1 MKNILLVEDD
11 AQITN
16 LLSLHLHE
24 PFYRVTACDRGA
36 VALEKIAGEAKLSG
50 EAKVTGEA
58 KLAGEAKLSGENF
71 DLVILDIML
80 PDLSGIEICR
90 RIRAVDGRTPILI
103 LSSLSEETDKVTA
116 LELGADD
123 YLTKP
128 FGIFELMARV
138 KALLRRQGPGGDA
151 GVTARG
157 EAGMATGDAGVGV
170 MGEGDTAAR
179 ADTASGGTSG
189 VGRAT
194 ASAAS
199 KVEPGTIYCKD
210 LVIDRDKHKV
220 TVRGQRL
227 ELTPKEF
234 DLLWLL
240 ASYPGKTFSR
250 HELLELIWGF
260 AFQEYEHTVTSHINR
275 LRIKLEKNLNK
286 PEYIL
291 TTWGTG
297 YRFAE

>member
-1 MKNILLVEDD
+1 M
-11 AQITN
+11 
-16 LLSLHLHE
+16 
-24 PFYRVTACDRGA
+24 GG
-36 VALEKIAGEAKLSG
+36 GEARMGGG
-50 EAKVTGEA
+50 E
-58 KLAGEAKLSGENF
+58 SF

-90 RIRAVDGRTPILI
+90 RIRAVDSRTPILI
-103 LSSLSEETDKVTA
+103 LSSLSEETDKVLA

-128 FGIFELMARV
+128 FGVFELMARV
-138 KALLRRQGPGGDA
+138 KALLRRQGGDTGTAVREDGGAAAGDA
-151 GVTARG
+151 GVTAP
-157 EAGMATGDAGVGV
+157 ANSQVQ
-170 MGEGDTAAR
+170 
-179 ADTASGGTSG
+179 
-189 VGRAT
+189 
-194 ASAAS
+194 
-199 KVEPGTIYCKD
+199 PGTIHCKD
-210 LVIDRDKHKV
+210 LVIDQDKHKV
-220 TVRGQRL
+220 TVRGERL

-240 ASYPGKTFSR
+240 ASHPGKTFSR

>member
-11 AQITN
+11 PQITN
-16 LLSLHLHE
+16 LLNLHLHE

-36 VALEKIAGEAKLSG
+36 AALEKLAAGL
-50 EAKVTGEA
+50 T
-58 KLAGEAKLSGENF
+58 F
-71 DLVILDIML
+71 HLVILDIML
-80 PDLSGIEICR
+80 PDLNGIEICR
-90 RIRAVDGRTPILI
+90 RIRERNGRTPILM
-103 LSSLSEETDKVTA
+103 LSSLAEETDKVTA

-138 KALLRRQGPGGDA
+138 KALLRRGNEEEVTGTGDGGVGGQAA
-151 GVTARG
+151 GLVGRDGVIVRG
-157 EAGMATGDAGVGV
+157 ELA
-170 MGEGDTAAR
+170 
-179 ADTASGGTSG
+179 
-189 VGRAT
+189 
-194 ASAAS
+194 
-199 KVEPGTIYCKD
+199 
-210 LVIDRDKHKV
+210 IDRDKKKV
-220 TVRGQRL
+220 TVRGERL

-234 DLLWLL
+234 DLLVLM
-240 ASYPGKTFSR
+240 ASHPGKTFTR
-250 HELLELIWGF
+250 HELLEMIWGF

-275 LRIKLEKNLNK
+275 LRIKLEKNISK

>member
-1 MKNILLVEDD
+1 MAGKYYFCFMKKILLVEDD
-11 AQITN
+11 VQITN
-16 LLSLHLHE
+16 LLVLHLHA
-24 PFYRVTACDRGA
+24 PSYSVTACDRA
-36 VALEKIAGEAKLSG
+36 ALAFEKLS
-50 EAKVTGEA
+50 AATY
-58 KLAGEAKLSGENF
+58 

-90 RIRAVDGRTPILI
+90 RIREQNGRTPILM
-103 LSSLSEETDKVTA
+103 LSSLAEETDKVTA

-123 YLTKP
+123 YLAKP

-138 KALLRRQGPGGDA
+138 KALLRRELAGTVPVAGSTAGGESA
-151 GVTARG
+151 ENG
-157 EAGMATGDAGVGV
+157 TGGS
-170 MGEGDTAAR
+170 
-179 ADTASGGTSG
+179 ADKTGG
-189 VGRAT
+189 
-194 ASAAS
+194 SAAS
-199 KVEPGTIYCKD
+199 ADAAGKSLVVKD
-210 LVIDRDKHKV
+210 LVIDQEKHKV
-220 TVRGQRL
+220 TVRGQRV

-234 DLLWLL
+234 DLLCLL
-240 ASYPGKTFSR
+240 AGSPGKTFSR

-275 LRIKLEKNLNK
+275 LRIKLEKDLNK

>member
-36 VALEKIAGEAKLSG
+36 AALEKIGG
-50 EAKVTGEA
+50 GAKVTGETKVTDEAELTGEA
-58 KLAGEAKLSGENF
+58 KLAGETF

-103 LSSLSEETDKVTA
+103 LSSLSEETDKVMA

-138 KALLRRQGPGGDA
+138 KALLRRQGATGSVPGGA
-151 GVTARG
+151 V
-157 EAGMATGDAGVGV
+157 
-170 MGEGDTAAR
+170 GEGGEGVREAATEDEG
-179 ADTASGGTSG
+179 A
-189 VGRAT
+189 RAT
-194 ASAAS
+194 AASRGTSDIGRVKAPAAS
-199 KVEPGTIYCKD
+199 KVQPGTIYCKD
-210 LVIDRDKHKV
+210 LVIDHDKHKV

-234 DLLWLL
+234 DLLWLM

-275 LRIKLEKNLNK
+275 LRIKLERNLDK

>member
-1 MKNILLVEDD
+1 MLVEDD
-11 AQITN
+11 PQITN

-24 PFYRVTACDRGA
+24 PFYTVTACDRA
-36 VALEKIAGEAKLSG
+36 AAALDQ
-50 EAKVTGEA
+50 
-58 KLAGEAKLSGENF
+58 LAATAF
-71 DLVILDIML
+71 HLVILDIML
-80 PDLSGIEICR
+80 PDGNGIEICR
-90 RIRAVDGRTPILI
+90 RIREQNGRTPILI

-138 KALLRRQGPGGDA
+138 KALLRRGNEGGVEGETGAAAEAGTGAGSGDA
-151 GVTARG
+151 GVMVRG
-157 EAGMATGDAGVGV
+157 E
-170 MGEGDTAAR
+170 
-179 ADTASGGTSG
+179 
-189 VGRAT
+189 
-194 ASAAS
+194 
-199 KVEPGTIYCKD
+199 
-210 LVIDRDKHKV
+210 LVIDRDKKRV
-220 TVRGQRL
+220 TIRGERL

-234 DLLWLL
+234 DLLALM
-240 ASYPGKTFSR
+240 ASHPGKTFTR

>member
-1 MKNILLVEDD
+1 
-11 AQITN
+11 
-16 LLSLHLHE
+16 
-24 PFYRVTACDRGA
+24 
-36 VALEKIAGEAKLSG
+36 
-50 EAKVTGEA
+50 
-58 KLAGEAKLSGENF
+58 
-71 DLVILDIML
+71 L
-80 PDLSGIEICR
+80 P
-90 RIRAVDGRTPILI
+90 
-103 LSSLSEETDKVTA
+103 
-116 LELGADD
+116 
-123 YLTKP
+123 
-128 FGIFELMARV
+128 
-138 KALLRRQGPGGDA
+138 
-151 GVTARG
+151 
-157 EAGMATGDAGVGV
+157 EAGATGVSAAGRL
-170 MGEGDTAAR
+170 TAP
-179 ADTASGGTSG
+179 
-189 VGRAT
+189 
-194 ASAAS
+194 AAS
-199 KVEPGTIYCKD
+199 KVRPGSLYFKD

-220 TVRGQRL
+220 MVREQRL

>member
-1 MKNILLVEDD
+1 MVIMKNILLIEDD
-11 AQITN
+11 MQITN
-16 LLSLHLHE
+16 LLRLHLHE
-24 PFYRVTACDRGA
+24 PFYHLTACDKGA
-36 VALEKIAGEAKLSG
+36 LALERMAGS
-50 EAKVTGEA
+50 TIH
-58 KLAGEAKLSGENF
+58 
-71 DLVILDIML
+71 LVILDIML
-80 PDLSGIEICR
+80 PDLSGIEVCR
-90 RIRAVDGRTPILI
+90 RIREHNARTPILM

-123 YLTKP
+123 YMTKP
-128 FGIFELMARV
+128 FGIFELMARI
-138 KALLRRQGPGGDA
+138 KALLRREVPAAAAGTVTTAGVAAGTAPGTGAEGIGEGAAGAAPGQGVSAAPGGQA
-151 GVTARG
+151 G
-157 EAGMATGDAGVGV
+157 TG
-170 MGEGDTAAR
+170 
-179 ADTASGGTSG
+179 S
-189 VGRAT
+189 
-194 ASAAS
+194 
-199 KVEPGTIYCKD
+199 IYCKD
-210 LVIDRDKHKV
+210 MVIDRDKHKV
-220 TVRGQRL
+220 TIRGQRL

-240 ASYPGKTFSR
+240 ASCPGKTFTR

>member
-36 VALEKIAGEAKLSG
+36 TALEKIAGETKS
-50 EAKVTGEA
+50 TGEA
-58 KLAGEAKLSGENF
+58 KRAGGTF

-103 LSSLSEETDKVTA
+103 LSSLSEETDKVLA

-138 KALLRRQGPGGDA
+138 KALLRRQGDT
-151 GVTARG
+151 GVTATEARGDVGMTPGAGATTASG
-157 EAGMATGDAGVGV
+157 EAG
-170 MGEGDTAAR
+170 R
-179 ADTASGGTSG
+179 L
-189 VGRAT
+189 T

-199 KVEPGTIYCKD
+199 KVRPGSIYFKD

>member
-1 MKNILLVEDD
+1 MKDILLVEDD
-11 AQITN
+11 PQITN
-16 LLSLHLHE
+16 LLTLHLHE

-36 VALEKIAGEAKLSG
+36 AALSR
-50 EAKVTGEA
+50 
-58 KLAGEAKLSGENF
+58 LADTTF
-71 DLVILDIML
+71 HLVILDIML
-80 PDLSGIEICR
+80 PDLNGVEICR
-90 RIRAVDGRTPILI
+90 RIRERDGRMPVLM

-138 KALLRRQGPGGDA
+138 KALLRRGDDRGDPLAGEDRVTEKAAGAGPGPGD
-151 GVTARG
+151 GMIVRG
-157 EAGMATGDAGVGV
+157 ELT
-170 MGEGDTAAR
+170 
-179 ADTASGGTSG
+179 
-189 VGRAT
+189 
-194 ASAAS
+194 
-199 KVEPGTIYCKD
+199 
-210 LVIDRDKHKV
+210 IDRDKKKV
-220 TVRGQRL
+220 SVRGQRL

-234 DLLWLL
+234 DLLVLM
-240 ASYPGKTFSR
+240 ASHPGKTFTR
-250 HELLELIWGF
+250 HELLEMIWGF

-275 LRIKLEKNLNK
+275 LRIKLEKNISK

>member
-1 MKNILLVEDD
+1 MNNILLVEDD
-11 AQITN
+11 LQITN
-16 LLSLHLHE
+16 LISLHLHE

-36 VALEKIAGEAKLSG
+36 AALGKLEEG
-50 EAKVTGEA
+50 
-58 KLAGEAKLSGENF
+58 LF
-71 DLVILDIML
+71 HLVILDIML

-90 RIRAVDGRTPILI
+90 RMREGNARTPILM
-103 LSSLSEETDKVTA
+103 LSSLAEETDKVTA

-128 FGIFELMARV
+128 FGVFELMARV
-138 KALLRRQGPGGDA
+138 KALLRRG
-151 GVTARG
+151 
-157 EAGMATGDAGVGV
+157 
-170 MGEGDTAAR
+170 GEGVAEVV
-179 ADTASGGTSG
+179 GEG
-189 VGRAT
+189 VLIR
-194 ASAAS
+194 
-199 KVEPGTIYCKD
+199 KELIV
-210 LVIDRDKHKV
+210 DREKKKV
-220 TVRGQRL
+220 TIRGQRL

-234 DLLWLL
+234 DLLVLM
-240 ASYPGKTFSR
+240 ASHPGKTFTR
-250 HELLELIWGF
+250 HELLEMIWGF

>member
-11 AQITN
+11 PQITN

-24 PFYRVTACDRGA
+24 PFYRVTACDRGV
-36 VALEKIAGEAKLSG
+36 VALER
-50 EAKVTGEA
+50 
-58 KLAGEAKLSGENF
+58 LAGSTF
-71 DLVILDIML
+71 HLVILDIML

-90 RIRAVDGRTPILI
+90 RIRERNERMPILM

-128 FGIFELMARV
+128 FGVFELMARV
-138 KALLRRQGPGGDA
+138 KALMRRGNEGDEP
-151 GVTARG
+151 V
-157 EAGMATGDAGVGV
+157 V
-170 MGEGDTAAR
+170 GEG
-179 ADTASGGTSG
+179 
-189 VGRAT
+189 VL
-194 ASAAS
+194 
-199 KVEPGTIYCKD
+199 KMKE
-210 LVIDRDKHKV
+210 LVIDREKKKV
-220 TVRGQRL
+220 TIRGQRL

-234 DLLWLL
+234 DLLVLM
-240 ASYPGKTFSR
+240 ASHPGKTFSR
-250 HELLELIWGF
+250 HELLEMIWGF

>member
-1 MKNILLVEDD
+1 MVIMKNILLIEDD
-11 AQITN
+11 MQITN

-24 PFYRVTACDRGA
+24 PFYQLTACDKGA
-36 VALEKIAGEAKLSG
+36 VALEKMAGS
-50 EAKVTGEA
+50 TI
-58 KLAGEAKLSGENF
+58 

-80 PDLSGIEICR
+80 PDLSGIEVCR
-90 RIRAVDGRTPILI
+90 RIREHNARTPILM

-123 YLTKP
+123 YMTKP
-128 FGIFELMARV
+128 FGIFELMARI
-138 KALLRRQGPGGDA
+138 KALLRREVGAGAAGPVEGMVAPAGAGAMPVGQGVLAAA
-151 GVTARG
+151 G
-157 EAGMATGDAGVGV
+157 ATGGHAVSTAPAGQ
-170 MGEGDTAAR
+170 T
-179 ADTASGGTSG
+179 GTGS
-189 VGRAT
+189 
-194 ASAAS
+194 
-199 KVEPGTIYCKD
+199 IYCKD
-210 LVIDRDKHKV
+210 MVIDRDKHKV
-220 TVRGQRL
+220 TIRGQRL

-240 ASYPGKTFSR
+240 ASCPGKTFTR

>member
-11 AQITN
+11 PQITN
-16 LLSLHLHE
+16 LLILHLHE

-36 VALEKIAGEAKLSG
+36 SALEK
-50 EAKVTGEA
+50 
-58 KLAGEAKLSGENF
+58 LAGSTF
-71 DLVILDIML
+71 HLVILDIML
-80 PDLSGIEICR
+80 PDLNGVDICR
-90 RIRAVDGRTPILI
+90 RIRERDGRTPVLM

-138 KALLRRQGPGGDA
+138 KALMRRGDDRGDTSAGKGILAGAGRSSGEDGVTGKAAGGGD
-151 GVTARG
+151 GVIVRG
-157 EAGMATGDAGVGV
+157 ELT
-170 MGEGDTAAR
+170 
-179 ADTASGGTSG
+179 
-189 VGRAT
+189 
-194 ASAAS
+194 
-199 KVEPGTIYCKD
+199 
-210 LVIDRDKHKV
+210 IDRDKKKV
-220 TVRGQRL
+220 MIRGKRL

-234 DLLWLL
+234 DLLVLM
-240 ASYPGKTFSR
+240 ASHPGKTFTR
-250 HELLELIWGF
+250 HELLEMIWGF

-297 YRFAE
+297 YRYAE

>member
-1 MKNILLVEDD
+1 MKKILLVEDD
-11 AQITN
+11 VQITN
-16 LLSLHLHE
+16 LLVLHLHA
-24 PFYRVTACDRGA
+24 PFYSVTACDRAGS
-36 VALEKIAGEAKLSG
+36 ALEKLSG
-50 EAKVTGEA
+50 SAY
-58 KLAGEAKLSGENF
+58 

-80 PDLSGIEICR
+80 PDMSGIEICR
-90 RIRAVDGRTPILI
+90 RIRERDGRTPILM
-103 LSSLSEETDKVTA
+103 LSSLGEETDKVTA

-138 KALLRRQGPGGDA
+138 KALLRRELAGTVPVVGAAGSEAAGGPAADGTGTSA
-151 GVTARG
+151 GPG
-157 EAGMATGDAGVGV
+157 EAGD
-170 MGEGDTAAR
+170 
-179 ADTASGGTSG
+179 ASGQRLA
-189 VGRAT
+189 VR
-194 ASAAS
+194 
-199 KVEPGTIYCKD
+199 D
-210 LVIDRDKHKV
+210 LLIDREKHKV
-220 TVRGQRL
+220 TVRGQRI

-234 DLLWLL
+234 DLLCLL
-240 ASYPGKTFSR
+240 AGSPGRTFSR

-275 LRIKLEKNLNK
+275 LRIKLERNLNK

>member
-1 MKNILLVEDD
+1 MKSILLVEDD
-11 AQITN
+11 LQISG
-16 LLSLHLHE
+16 LLNLHLHE
-24 PFYRVTACDRGA
+24 PLYRVTACDRGGE
-36 VALEKIAGEAKLSG
+36 ALEKIGGE
-50 EAKVTGEA
+50 T
-58 KLAGEAKLSGENF
+58 F

-103 LSSLSEETDKVTA
+103 LSSLSEEADKVLA

-128 FGIFELMARV
+128 FGVFELMARV
-138 KALLRRQGPGGDA
+138 KALMRRGEAGGVVSGGDA
-151 GVTARG
+151 GAGTGAVSGEGARTG
-157 EAGMATGDAGVGV
+157 ADATGYAGAASGGDAG
-170 MGEGDTAAR
+170 T
-179 ADTASGGTSG
+179 GGTVIAG
-189 VGRAT
+189 DVI
-194 ASAAS
+194 
-199 KVEPGTIYCKD
+199 KVKE
-210 LVIDRDKHKV
+210 LVIDHDKHKV
-220 TVRGQRL
+220 TVRGERL

-234 DLLWLL
+234 DLLWLM
-240 ASYPGKTFSR
+240 ASHPGKTFSR